1 MNILLSLA
9 IMLLPFSAFLLV
21 IGRRALRTAN
31 DEKLSLMNSSRIPAS
46 SSVFDGV
53 QPTLN
58 PIRPTNFQQGNSEAV
73 QFRSD
78 MQTGIAG
85 SETIHVAL
93 TLDQLEVIADALE
106 ITGECIE
113 EELVDTTEGSEVH
126 GLLIEDRR
134 NITATMNIVSGALE
148 ACPS

>member
-1 MNILLSLA
+1 MNILLSLLV
-9 IMLLPFSAFLLV
+9 ILLPFSAFLLFF
-21 IGRRALRTAN
+21 GRQAFRPANNEALAN
-31 DEKLSLMNSSRIPAS
+31 SNRIPMS
-46 SSVFDGV
+46 SSAFEVV

-58 PIRPTNFQQGNSEAV
+58 PIRPPNDQQGNSETL
-73 QFRSD
+73 QFRAKL
-78 MQTGIAG
+78 QAGIAAG
-85 SETIHVAL
+85 EMINVAL

-106 ITGECIE
+106 ITGEYIE

-134 NITATMNIVSGALE
+134 NVTATMNVVSGALE

>member
-1 MNILLSLA
+1 MNILLSLLV
-9 IMLLPFSAFLLV
+9 ILLPFSAFLLFF
-21 IGRRALRTAN
+21 GRQAFRPANNETLALAN
-31 DEKLSLMNSSRIPAS
+31 SNQIPMS
-46 SSVFDGV
+46 SSAFDVV

-58 PIRPTNFQQGNSEAV
+58 PIRPPIDQQGNSETV
-73 QFRSD
+73 QFRAKL
-78 MQTGIAG
+78 QAGIEAG
-85 SETIHVAL
+85 ETINVAL

-106 ITGECIE
+106 ITGEYIE

-134 NITATMNIVSGALE
+134 NVTATMNVVSGALE